1 MQSETRIAPTIL
13 EDTEKSHCKVKLYP
27 QYKCSEQSPQ
37 YYFKTFLSCTH
48 HHHHLV
54 FICVSYFSPVQL
66 ISCMHHL
73 VDIYCLHILYKIL
86 HKIYHKDLKNE
97 DNLKMKMT

>member
-13 EDTEKSHCKVKLYP
+13 EDTEKVIARSNSIHSTNV
-27 QYKCSEQSPQ
+27 QSKAR
-37 YYFKTFLSCTH
+37 KTFLSCT
-48 HHHHLV
+48 HHHLV